1 MVTLNQI
8 KPGSSARVVRAGSR
22 ITFRL
27 LELGILPGALL
38 KVVCQAPLGD
48 PIAVKV
54 DNTEVAIGREDAS
67 YILVETE

>member
-8 KPGSSARVVRAGSR
+8 KPGNSARVVRAGSR

-27 LELGILPGALL
+27 LELGILPGAVL
-38 KVVCQAPLGD
+38 KVVCLAPLGD

-67 YILVETE
+67 QILVETE